1 MASSASERKILQAA
15 ADLYLA
21 LGVLN
26 VSRRDIVEQSG
37 LSARTVNSVAH
48 TRSEFLRMVVQQLPY
63 SPVTE
68 KIAQEFDNPNSPAL
82 ELLMTASRDIWGDP
96 ASAWDPRELQALAG
110 AQFDEK
116 MVEILAERIQHRWN
130 ASRRC

>member
-15 ADLYLA
+15 ADLYLE

-26 VSRRDIVEQSG
+26 VSRRDIVERSG

-48 TRSEFLRMVVQQLPY
+48 TRSEFLRLVVQQLPY

-68 KIAQEFDNPNSPAL
+68 KIAQEFDNPPSPAL

-96 ASAWDPRELQALAG
+96 ASA
-110 AQFDEK
+110 
-116 MVEILAERIQHRWN
+116 
-130 ASRRC
+130 